1 MPTPQVPMGSG
12 FNSASTA
19 AEIVRG
25 IDLRGKTAIV
35 TGGYSG
41 LGRETARELRAA
53 GARVIVPARD
63 ADRAAAALAGI
74 DVEIQPMDLLDP
86 PSSVLLMVRPP
97 GCLYLQT

>member
-1 MPTPQVPMGSG
+1 MPTPQVPIGSS

-19 AEIVRG
+19 AEVIKG
-25 IDLRGKTAIV
+25 LDLAGKTAIV

-63 ADRAAAALAGI
+63 PQGRRRRWPGWMLRLNRWI
-74 DVEIQPMDLLDP
+74 CSIRWQSKPLLN
-86 PSSVLLMVRPP
+86 
-97 GCLYLQT
+97 GT